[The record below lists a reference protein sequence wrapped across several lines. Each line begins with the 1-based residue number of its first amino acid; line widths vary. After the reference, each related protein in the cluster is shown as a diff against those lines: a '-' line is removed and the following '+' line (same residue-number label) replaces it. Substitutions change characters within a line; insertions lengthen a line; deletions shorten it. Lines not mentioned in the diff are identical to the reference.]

1 MSTKFVS
8 KNSNYMVVLKPGIEG
23 NRNLGTHAV
32 PGLYIKFQSGVV
44 DIKEDR
50 IVDLMREHP
59 SFGTDFVE
67 VKQEEID
74 PFSDTREETE
84 PGHVISEIKYGH
96 NEKAASSPAKVKMSP
111 ALKKIIEGEAM
122 KMLPDLLKSNPAVL
136 KELIMGL
143 ASEMKANDAKKEVVE
158 DEVDEDQQEEAADET
173 IKDEEVEKEEV
184 KEEKVVTA
192 PKKDQKK

>member
-44 DIKEDR
+44 DIKEES
-50 IVDLMREHP
+50 IVAQMREHP

-67 VKQEEID
+67 VKQEEVD
-74 PFSDTREETE
+74 PFQDVRQEIE

-96 NEKAASSPAKVKMSP
+96 NEKAAGTLPPAKMSP
-111 ALKKIIEGEAM
+111 QLKKLIEGEAM
-122 KMLPDLLKSNPAVL
+122 KMLPELLKQNPKVL
-136 KELIMGL
+136 KDLIMGL
-143 ASEMKANDAKKEVVE
+143 AAEMKASEPTKEEAPKAPVVETKKESAKKE
-158 DEVDEDQQEEAADET
+158 
-173 IKDEEVEKEEV
+173 
-184 KEEKVVTA
+184 
-192 PKKDQKK
+192 

>member
-8 KNSNYMVVLKPGIEG
+8 KNSNYMVVLKPGVEG

-44 DIKEDR
+44 DIKEES
-50 IVDLMREHP
+50 IVEQMRNHP

-74 PFSDTREETE
+74 PFAESREEIE

-96 NEKAASSPAKVKMSP
+96 NEKAAGTAPVKLSPQ
-111 ALKKIIEGEAM
+111 LKKIIEAEAM
-122 KMLPDLLKSNPAVL
+122 KLLPGLLKSNPKVL
-136 KELIMGL
+136 KDLILGL
-143 ASEMKANDAKKEVVE
+143 AAEMKPEEPKKDEEPKAPVTKTKKDSAKKE
-158 DEVDEDQQEEAADET
+158 
-173 IKDEEVEKEEV
+173 
-184 KEEKVVTA
+184 
-192 PKKDQKK
+192 